1 VLGGLQAK
9 GLGATAAR
17 QHCTEF
23 GTMVARTGDLSRI
36 TRNDAGHP
44 IDPTLDHQTLGLLV
58 AGFARWARTVY
69 LLIGA
74 MQHAT

>member
-17 QHCTEF
+17 QHFTEF
-23 GTMVARTGDLSRI
+23 GTMVARTGDRSRI

-44 IDPTLDHQTLGLLV
+44 IDPTLDHQTLGPRPRPRRH
-58 AGFARWARTVY
+58 GART
-69 LLIGA
+69 GA
-74 MQHAT
+74 